1 MRHGNPCP
9 KCGSKN
15 QISQLQQ
22 PNLTDPKSVFCGIPF
37 TRCVCTD
44 CGYAEDW
51 YLPERVKEIS
61 DRMDR
66 SMGMPWTP

>member
-22 PNLTDPKSVFCGIPF
+22 PNLTDPKSVSPSPVVSAQTADMRKTGIC
-37 TRCVCTD
+37 R
-44 CGYAEDW
+44 
-51 YLPERVKEIS
+51 KE
-61 DRMDR
+61 
-66 SMGMPWTP
+66 